1 MAELRRRLSS
11 LGFASSAD
19 PEGRFGPATRTAV
32 EGFQHRR
39 GLRVDGI
46 CGRQT
51 WNTLV
56 EAGFRLGDR
65 LLYRRTPM
73 LRGDDVA
80 ELQQSLGALGF
91 DAGRVDGIFG
101 DATATATVEFQRN
114 AGLPEDGIVGNT
126 TLLELTRVQARD
138 RGTEVVSSV
147 MARELLRRAP
157 PTLAG
162 RHVALGEAG
171 GLETAVRALHRRLV
185 LSGARVTP
193 LHHPDESV
201 QAQRA
206 NTAGV
211 DAYLGLRL
219 DPDRAGC
226 TTLYYGNERY
236 ESPGG
241 RRLAE
246 LVQSEVPPV
255 LHLPDDGVQPMT
267 LPVLRETRM
276 PAVVVELGPATAI
289 VEHGP
294 LLARALASAMSAW
307 AGSDWS

>member
-1 MAELRRRLSS
+1 MEA
-11 LGFASSAD
+11 
-19 PEGRFGPATRTAV
+19 
-32 EGFQHRR
+32 FQHRR

-51 WNTLV
+51 WNVLV
-56 EAGFRLGDR
+56 EAGFQLGDR
-65 LLYRRTPM
+65 LLYLRTPM

-101 DATATATVEFQRN
+101 DSTATATIEFQRN
-114 AGLPEDGIVGNT
+114 AGLPDDGIVGAS
-126 TLLELTRVQARD
+126 TLRELARVRALD
-138 RGTEVVSSV
+138 HGTEVVSSV
-147 MARELLRRAP
+147 MDRELLRQAP

-171 GLETAVRALHRRLV
+171 GLETALRALHRQLV
-185 LSGARVTP
+185 RSGARVTS
-193 LHHPDESV
+193 LHHPDDSV
-201 QAQRA
+201 HAQRA
-206 NTAGV
+206 NVAAV

-219 DPDRAGC
+219 EPTRTGC
-226 TTLYYGNERY
+226 TTLFYGNDRY

-246 LVQSEVPPV
+246 LVQLEVPRA
-255 LHLPDDGVQPMT
+255 LHLPDQGVQAMS

-276 PAVVVELGPATAI
+276 PAVVVELGPASTI
-289 VEHGP
+289 VEHGQ
-294 LLARALASAMSAW
+294 LLARALASAMGAW